1 MATLEIHI
9 RGNIDICG
17 VTFVFKKN
25 QWEDI
30 VSIGILSVSFCNNV
44 KIEMI

>member
-25 QWEDI
+25 QW
-30 VSIGILSVSFCNNV
+30 
-44 KIEMI
+44 